1 MATTTLSD
9 ITFSIEPGQQSM
21 TMSKI
26 FDAPPA
32 LVFKAHTDPALVPN
46 WWGPRKYKTVVD
58 KLDARPGGIW
68 RFLNVDD
75 DGNEYGFHGVFHEVS
90 PERIVQ
96 TFEFEGV
103 PGHVAM
109 DTYIF
114 EEIDGKT
121 RLTAISV
128 FQSVED
134 RDGMA
139 ASGAQE
145 GGIETWE
152 RLSELLPTL

>member
-1 MATTTLSD
+1 MATTTSNY
-9 ITFSIEPGQQSM
+9 ITFNIEPGQQGM
-21 TMSKI
+21 TMSKV
-26 FDAPPA
+26 FDAPRD
-32 LVFKAHTDPALVPN
+32 LVFRAHTDPSLIPN

-58 KLDARPGGIW
+58 TLDAKAGGSW

-90 PERIVQ
+90 PERIIQ
-96 TFEFEGV
+96 TFEWEGM
-103 PGHVAM
+103 PGHVSM
-109 DTYIF
+109 DTYLF

-121 RLTAISV
+121 KLTAISV
-128 FQSVED
+128 FQSIED

-152 RLSELLPTL
+152 RLAEVVASL